1 MFRSSNEKDSSN
13 EEKKEDIVDK
23 SDNSLDIMDNLKL
36 LQEDV
41 VELKAST
48 ERING
53 DIKNIINE
61 NKEKG
66 NNQTKTR

>member
-53 DIKNIINE
+53 DIKNIFNE

-66 NNQTKTR
+66 NNQTRTK